1 MVCGIKWRLINVG
14 SKVKML
20 LLLMLITMLRMFT
33 LRMLMYQ
40 KVLQKGLLLT
50 TELTLGFVLSFQ
62 VEIRDWQQV
71 GKWDAG

>member
-1 MVCGIKWRLINVG
+1 MVCGTKWRLINVG
-14 SKVKML
+14 SEVKML
-20 LLLMLITMLRMFT
+20 LLLMLITMLRMVM

-50 TELTLGFVLSFQ
+50 TELTLSFVLSFQ